1 MLFLGENFKNIFE
14 KDELINKNDDF
25 EYESSILNNYKSPI
39 NELKIDNEIK
49 ILFPFN
55 CQSIEPDEI
64 NEDNIYYISCFEKK
78 RNNLKIIID
87 LNQSEILSQID
98 DNDRIKNKLL
108 GRKRSNSEEK
118 GFHCRDSFD
127 NKLRKIKHVILQEV
141 RIFINNKIK
150 EVYKLPKKTKME
162 LIKINPEQADKIN
175 IVYNRIFIHKTL
187 KEIFSVNTTVK
198 NICNRDFNKRLIEKL
213 LKEKK
218 VIFEDIFNLTFLEV
232 SQYIIGKKP
241 ELIQLKGL
249 NYPEKLK
256 KQNPSDEEY
265 ISSLLDIIENFEERL
280 NEKKPRNKKKK
291 NLL

>member
-1 MLFLGENFKNIFE
+1 MIK
-14 KDELINKNDDF
+14 
-25 EYESSILNNYKSPI
+25 
-39 NELKIDNEIK
+39 LKINY
-49 ILFPFN
+49 L
-55 CQSIEPDEI
+55 
-64 NEDNIYYISCFEKK
+64 EKK
-78 RNNLKIIID
+78 K
-87 LNQSEILSQID
+87 
-98 DNDRIKNKLL
+98 
-108 GRKRSNSEEK
+108 SNSEEK

-218 VIFEDIFNLTFLEV
+218 VIFEGIFNLTFLEV

-280 NEKKPRNKKKK
+280 NEKKPRNKKKFVY
-291 NLL
+291 